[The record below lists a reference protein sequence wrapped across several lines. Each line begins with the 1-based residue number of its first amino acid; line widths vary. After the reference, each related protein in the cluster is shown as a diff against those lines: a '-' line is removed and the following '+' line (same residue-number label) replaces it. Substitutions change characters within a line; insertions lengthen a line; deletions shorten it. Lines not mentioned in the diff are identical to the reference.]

1 MALVLVNIALEA
13 LAGTIAFPVMPQLLK
28 SLTGGSMAQMSTIY
42 GATATLYAVMQLFSS
57 PIQGALSDRF
67 GRRPILLASSAGLVV
82 NSILLASAT
91 NVGWLFAAIAVSG
104 IAAGSLSAANAY
116 IADVTEPNRRA
127 ARFGYLAAAFSG
139 GAAAG
144 FLIGGLAGE
153 IGTRTPFWIAAALAA
168 VNLALAFLCLPESL
182 PGEHRATLTWRSI
195 HPIGVVSGIWRDYP
209 TLKPWQGALLLL
221 NFGATGVNSIFVLY
235 VTFRFGWTPRSIG
248 LYATFVMLSGMA
260 VQTGLVSRTIRLLGE
275 RRTLLTGLMLQT
287 MASTLCGLAL
297 TGRQFVASVFVMIVG
312 GVCEPVRQAI
322 MNRII
327 GASDRGRLSGS
338 ERSIVSLNGVIA
350 PSVFGLLFAAVAGA
364 DPHAFSVG
372 SPFFVASAL
381 MVAGV
386 AIAVSALNR
395 SRTDADTTR

>member
-1 MALVLVNIALEA
+1 VALVLVNIALEA

-168 VNLALAFLCLPESL
+168 VNLALAFLFLPESL

-195 HPIGVVSGIWRDYP
+195 SPDRRGVRHLARLP

-248 LYATFVMLSGMA
+248 LYATFVIVVGPWQCRQVWCREQSGYWA
-260 VQTGLVSRTIRLLGE
+260 NAE
-275 RRTLLTGLMLQT
+275 H
-287 MASTLCGLAL
+287 C
-297 TGRQFVASVFVMIVG
+297 
-312 GVCEPVRQAI
+312 
-322 MNRII
+322 
-327 GASDRGRLSGS
+327 
-338 ERSIVSLNGVIA
+338 
-350 PSVFGLLFAAVAGA
+350 
-364 DPHAFSVG
+364 
-372 SPFFVASAL
+372 
-381 MVAGV
+381 
-386 AIAVSALNR
+386 
-395 SRTDADTTR
+395 

>member
-1 MALVLVNIALEA
+1 
-13 LAGTIAFPVMPQLLK
+13 
-28 SLTGGSMAQMSTIY
+28 MSTIY
-42 GATATLYAVMQLFSS
+42 GATATLYAAMQLFSS

-67 GRRPILLASSAGLVV
+67 GRRPILLVSNAGLVV
-82 NSILLASAT
+82 NSLLLAWAPSI
-91 NVGWLFAAIAVSG
+91 GWLFAAVAISG

-153 IGTRTPFWIAAALAA
+153 VGTRAPFWIAAALAA
-168 VNLALAFLCLPESL
+168 ANLVLAFFFLPESL
-182 PGEHRATLTWRSI
+182 PSEHRAPLTWRSI
-195 HPIGVVSGIWRDYP
+195 HPIGAVASIWRDYP
-209 TLKPWQGALLLL
+209 ILKPWQGALLLL
-221 NFGATGVNSIFVLY
+221 NFGTTGINSIFVLY
-235 VTFRFGWTPRSIG
+235 VTFRFGWTPRTIG
-248 LYATFVMLSGMA
+248 FYATFVMLSAMA

-275 RRTLLTGLMLQT
+275 RRTLLSGLMVQT
-287 MASTLCGLAL
+287 IASTLCGLAL
-297 TGRQFVASVFVMIVG
+297 TGRQFVATVFVMIVG

-350 PSVFGLLFAAVAGA
+350 PGLFGLLFAAVAGA
-364 DPHAFSVG
+364 NPHAFSVG
-372 SPFFVASAL
+372 TPFFVASML

-395 SRTDADTTR
+395 SPTTADATR